1 MNLRKRFMANVMVAA
16 LTTTMALSLSAC
28 SNGSQEA
35 TTSAQATTE
44 VTTEAEA
51 KNVET
56 TTEATTEATESPSA
70 SAFTTVDKTEYPE
83 FITRAIVNESNCYR
97 IQEFLKRAEA
107 GEELTIGFIGGSITQ
122 GSGASKYDN
131 CYAHRVFNW
140 FVETFPQ
147 STFKEVNAGIGATTS
162 ELGAARIQEDLLS
175 YKPDFVVLEF
185 SVNDSDS
192 FFYARTYEGCVR
204 QILTAENAP
213 ALITL
218 NMVQYN
224 DGVNAQIKHSAVS
237 KNYSV
242 PEVSMKNSV
251 YVEITKG
258 NIEASDVS
266 KDMLH
271 PNDLGHEYTAK
282 CITYYLSKILDGT
295 YSSEAD
301 TEIPSV
307 IYEGNAFLSSVR
319 LNNKSLTNGVAKGAG
334 LSNFAVEL
342 NGFEED
348 TAVQNGVSDCFK
360 NGWSAKE
367 EGASITLTGLKGSR
381 IALLYQRKPSMKSA
395 NAIAI
400 LDGDEANAVSLDG
413 NFENGWGNWLYLD
426 DNGAFEDLDPSVEH
440 TVEIR
445 IVEAGEQDF
454 YLASVLVS
462 GIEK

>member
-1 MNLRKRFMANVMVAA
+1 
-16 LTTTMALSLSAC
+16 
-28 SNGSQEA
+28 
-35 TTSAQATTE
+35 
-44 VTTEAEA
+44 
-51 KNVET
+51 
-56 TTEATTEATESPSA
+56 
-70 SAFTTVDKTEYPE
+70 
-83 FITRAIVNESNCYR
+83 
-97 IQEFLKRAEA
+97 EA

-282 CITYYLSKILDGT
+282 CVTYYLSKILDGT

-319 LNNKSLTNGVAKGAG
+319 LNNKSITNGVAKGAG